1 MRVIF
6 VKEYIDKT
14 SFDNWVII
22 TPGEEGLLLD
32 EYNGNVEM
40 TEGFVRPTVL
50 EGVPA
55 GCYLPV
61 RTDLDPD
68 DN

>member
-1 MRVIF
+1 MRIIF

-32 EYNGNVEM
+32 EVNGNIEM
-40 TEGFVRPTVL
+40 IEGFVSPTVL
-50 EGVPA
+50 EGVPS
-55 GCYLPV
+55 GSYLPV
-61 RTDLDPD
+61 RD
-68 DN
+68 DVN